1 MNKLGLVLGHL
12 AVSGLLLVGSLPADA
27 GIFSSAAERREQ
39 IDLNANHTL
48 ERLLK
53 EDAKAKRLYDRAFGY
68 AIFNLTKGS
77 LIVTG
82 GGGSGV
88 AIDRVTQERTYMHVG
103 MGGIGLGIGGQA
115 SRLVLLF
122 EDKETFDQ
130 FIRNDWHANSSANAV
145 LGRVGANADATFT
158 NGIAIYQLTDAGLL
172 LQADVSGTRFW
183 QSRRLN
189 KHKALR
195 TAQEVLPGS

>member
-1 MNKLGLVLGHL
+1 MNKPGLML
-12 AVSGLLLVGSLPADA
+12 AQFVVASLLLVGSWPADA
-27 GIFSSAAERREQ
+27 GIFASAAERREQ
-39 IDLNANHTL
+39 IDLNADHTL
-48 ERLLK
+48 ERLLN
-53 EDAKAKRLYDRAFGY
+53 EDAKARRLYDRAFGY
-68 AIFNLTKGS
+68 AIFNLTKGA
-77 LIVTG
+77 LVITG

-103 MGGIGLGIGGQA
+103 MGGIGLGLGGQA

-130 FIRNDWHANSSANAV
+130 FIRNGWHAKTSANAV

-189 KHKALR
+189 RHKALR

>member
-1 MNKLGLVLGHL
+1 MNKLGTAAGVV
-12 AVSGLLLVGSLPADA
+12 AMSGLLLAGSLPASA
-27 GIFSSAAERREQ
+27 GIFGSADERRQ
-39 IDLNANHTL
+39 QLDLTERHTV
-48 ERLLK
+48 ERLVN
-53 EDAKAKRLYDRAFGY
+53 EDAKARRLFGRAVGY
-68 AIFNLTKGS
+68 AVFSLTKGS

-88 AIDRVTQERTYMHVG
+88 AVDVASGERTYMHVG
-103 MGGIGLGIGGQA
+103 MGGIGLGLGGQA

-122 EDKETFDQ
+122 EDKVTFDT
-130 FIRNDWHANSSANAV
+130 FVRNGWHTNSSANAV
-145 LGRVGANADATFT
+145 LGRVGANADTTFT

-189 KHKALR
+189 KHKQVR
-195 TAQEVLPGS
+195 TAQEILPE